1 MSFATKSTAAP
12 RQAAAFRTARPA
24 PRTARHARHVCMAK
38 TTLEFIRG
46 VEEPNI
52 PEVRLTRSRD
62 GASGTATFIFQNPT
76 VFDASSEL
84 GDITGLYM
92 SDAEGTLTTV
102 NVQAMFKNGKPDKIE
117 ATYIMRSSFEW
128 DRFMRFMERF
138 AEDKGMAFSKS
149 T

>member
-1 MSFATKSTAAP
+1 
-12 RQAAAFRTARPA
+12 
-24 PRTARHARHVCMAK
+24 MAK
-38 TTLEFIRG
+38 TALEFIRG

-117 ATYIMRSSFEW
+117 AVYIMR
-128 DRFMRFMERF
+128 RR
-138 AEDKGMAFSKS
+138 AEDAAGGADRPADRLPAQVQSPAQELTS
-149 T
+149 VYPPAPAVQLL